1 MNRFALFLATLSL
14 TAAVHGCVATPGR
27 PVQAFLT
34 LAFDAHDVTTSSG
47 WAVHLDEAS
56 LLVSAVRVRDAT
68 MPAAVALLDVLGP
81 RAFAHGGHGE
91 ADATVLVAWAGSE
104 IVSLGE
110 ERTLLPLDG
119 RAGSTDR
126 LAVVLGGVPSA
137 SDPHLPALHGLEVWV
152 AGTATQGAS
161 SVAFAGGLDLPEAE
175 AERLVEG
182 VAVAGAID
190 DDVTVRVAVDISS
203 WLDGVHFE
211 RLVPE
216 AGVAPIAEGSQAAIA
231 LRLGVGDLRSYL
243 ASVSPLAP

>member
-14 TAAVHGCVATPGR
+14 SAAAHGCVATPGR
-27 PVQAFLT
+27 PASAWLT

-47 WAVHLDEAS
+47 WSVHLDEAS

-68 MPAAVALLDVLGP
+68 MPAAVALLDLVGP

-110 ERTLLPLDG
+110 EHTMLPLEG
-119 RAGSTDR
+119 RAGTTDR
-126 LAVVLGGVPSA
+126 LALVLGGVPSA
-137 SDPHLPALHGLEVWV
+137 TDPHLAALHGLELWV
-152 AGTATQGAS
+152 AGTATQGATS
-161 SVAFAGGLDLPEAE
+161 MPFAGGLDLPEAE

-182 VAVAGAID
+182 VALAGEID
-190 DDVTVRVAVDISS
+190 DDVTVRVAVDVSS
-203 WLDGVHFE
+203 WLDAVHFE

-243 ASVSPLAP
+243 ASVTPLAP